1 MPSASAK
8 RDLFRALHIPGDPL
22 MMPNP
27 WDIGSAKVLA
37 GLGAKALA
45 TTSAGHAF
53 TIGKPDMGKVTA
65 DEAFAHAEDI
75 VAATDLPVN
84 ADFENGYGADP
95 DIAAATVRR
104 AAGIGLAGCS
114 IEDTDMDSEGPG
126 AYAFDL
132 TIARARA
139 CIAVARETGIVL
151 TLRADGYMN
160 RAYDEEEAIRR
171 CEAFAELGAD
181 VIYAPL
187 VKPETVKRLAA
198 LGPPVNVIGVH
209 KMAAHSVAE
218 IGAMGAARISIGS
231 GLARITHQAILDAG
245 RAMMDGD
252 LTPLQGAASGD
263 EIDGMLVR

>member
-1 MPSASAK
+1 MPSASEK
-8 RDLFRALHIPGDPL
+8 RDNFRALHLPGDPVL
-22 MMPNP
+22 MPNP

-53 TIGKPDMGKVTA
+53 TIGKPDMGRVTA
-65 DEAFAHAEDI
+65 DEAFAHAEEI

-84 ADFENGYGADP
+84 ADFENGYGAAP
-95 DIAAATVRR
+95 DVAAATVRQ
-104 AAGIGLAGCS
+104 AAEIGLAGCS
-114 IEDTDMDSEGPG
+114 IEDTALESGTD
-126 AYAFDL
+126 AYDFNL
-132 TIARARA
+132 TVERAKA
-139 CIAVARETGIVL
+139 CVAAARESGIVL

-160 RAYDEEEAIRR
+160 RAYDEDEAVRR
-171 CEAFAELGAD
+171 CEAFAEAGAD

-187 VKPETVKRLAA
+187 VKPETVKRLARI
-198 LGPPVNVIGVH
+198 GPPVNVIGVH

-231 GLARITHQAILDAG
+231 GLARVTHQAILDAG
-245 RAMMDGD
+245 RAMLAGD

-263 EIDGMLVR
+263 EVDGLLNR